1 MSGAALGAEPDAAE
15 TEGAAAPTWDNDPTV
30 NVEGYGMVGMVVQ
43 NLGLGTDLRVYV
55 PPYLQPFYSCRRCRA
70 TARVRQDTK
79 QDTNTANSFFDR

>member
-1 MSGAALGAEPDAAE
+1 MSGAALGAEPEAAE

-30 NVEGYGMVGMVVQ
+30 NVEGYGMVGTVVQ